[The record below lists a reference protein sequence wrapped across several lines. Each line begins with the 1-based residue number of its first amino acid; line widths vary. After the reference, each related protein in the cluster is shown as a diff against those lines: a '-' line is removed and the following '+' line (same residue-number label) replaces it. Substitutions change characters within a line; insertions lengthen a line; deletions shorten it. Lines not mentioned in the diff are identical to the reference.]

1 MTVRMRTARR
11 LGQKVKMTRMLWRQ
25 FIEVH
30 WLRTGNRM
38 ILRS

>member
-11 LGQKVKMTRMLWRQ
+11 LRQKVKMTRMLWRQ
-25 FIEVH
+25 FIEIH

-38 ILRS
+38 MLRS